1 VVALKFVA
9 YFATSRHDSASMLIV
24 VMGVTGAGKS
34 TFGKQLAQR
43 IGLPFFD
50 ADDFHPASNKSKMAA
65 DVPLNDT
72 DRAPW
77 LERLANE
84 AAGWEAAGGA
94 VLACS
99 ALKQSYRTLLL
110 SRVGCGRIVYLAVE
124 RAELQRRLEARRG
137 QHEFIGSF
145 DRILDEQFRDL
156 EEPEDAIVLRGND
169 DVDQGVERVA
179 RQLQDEAG
187 GSPSFE

>member
-1 VVALKFVA
+1 
-9 YFATSRHDSASMLIV
+9 MLIV

-34 TFGKQLAQR
+34 TFGRRLAER

-50 ADDFHPASNKSKMAA
+50 ADDFHPPANKLKMAA
-65 DVPLNDT
+65 DQPLTDA

-84 AAGWEAAGGA
+84 SAGWEAGGGA

-99 ALKQSYRTLLL
+99 ALKQSYRALLL
-110 SRVGCGRIVYLAVE
+110 SRVRRGRIVYIDVE

-145 DRILDEQFRDL
+145 TRILDEQFRDL
-156 EEPEDAIVLRGND
+156 EKPDDAIVVVGSRPQDESL
-169 DVDQGVERVA
+169 ELVA
-179 RQLQDEAG
+179 RQLLSEM
-187 GSPSFE
+187 SPSTA

>member
-1 VVALKFVA
+1 
-9 YFATSRHDSASMLIV
+9 MLIV

-34 TFGKQLAQR
+34 TFGRQLAER
-43 IGLPFFD
+43 IGLPFYD
-50 ADDFHPASNKSKMAA
+50 ADDFHPPANKLKMAA
-65 DVPLNDT
+65 DQPLNDA

-99 ALKQSYRTLLL
+99 ALKRSYRERLL
-110 SRVGCGRIVYLAVE
+110 SGVRRGRIVYIEVE

-145 DRILDEQFRDL
+145 TRILDEQFRDL
-156 EEPEDAIVLRGND
+156 EKPDDAIVVSGDLAPSE
-169 DVDQGVERVA
+169 GVELVA
-179 RQLQDEAG
+179 RQLSSEL
-187 GSPSFE
+187 SPGPRA

>member
-1 VVALKFVA
+1 
-9 YFATSRHDSASMLIV
+9 MLIV

-34 TFGKQLAQR
+34 TFGQQLAER

-50 ADDFHPASNKSKMAA
+50 ADDFHPPANKLKMAA
-65 DVPLNDT
+65 DQPLNDA

-84 AAGWEAAGGA
+84 AVGWEAAGGA

-99 ALKQSYRTLLL
+99 ALKRRYRERLL
-110 SRVGCGRIVYLAVE
+110 SGVRRGRIVYIEVE
-124 RAELQRRLEARRG
+124 RVELQRRLEARRG

-145 DRILDEQFRDL
+145 TRILDEQFRDL
-156 EEPEDAIVLRGND
+156 EKPDDAIVVSGDLPPSE
-169 DVDQGVERVA
+169 GVERVA
-179 RQLQDEAG
+179 RQLLSEM
-187 GSPSFE
+187 SPPSPRA